1 MSEFNVTVPGGESLR
16 LKTGGKYCPADILVT
31 ANMNLFDIDS
41 IKLSSP
47 DRYGL
52 DYKPYVENGVFYS
65 GGISGVS
72 AGCYAYVDVNPGDA
86 IAFFANMNGNDG
98 YVEVRGFSAP
108 ADNGVTSGKNTKIL
122 QKAVANS
129 NHVATAWVVPE
140 GFSCIGFAAYSPTQ
154 YGIQLTNI
162 TIAKCGVGY
171 EEG

>member
-1 MSEFNVTVPGGESLR
+1 MIEFNVTVPGGESLR

-41 IKLSSP
+41 IKLTSP

-52 DYKPYVENGVFYS
+52 DYRPYAENGVFYS
-65 GGISGVS
+65 GGVSGSS
-72 AGCYAYVDVNPGDA
+72 AGCFAYVDVNPGDV
-86 IAFFANMNGNDG
+86 ITFVANTSGESG
-98 YVEVRGFSAP
+98 YVELRFFSP
-108 ADNGVTSGKNTKIL
+108 PGENGVSAKNIKL
-122 QKAVANS
+122 WQKGVENGS
-129 NHVATAWVVPE
+129 LVVTAWVVPE
-140 GFSCIGFAAYSPTQ
+140 GYYCVGFSAYSATK